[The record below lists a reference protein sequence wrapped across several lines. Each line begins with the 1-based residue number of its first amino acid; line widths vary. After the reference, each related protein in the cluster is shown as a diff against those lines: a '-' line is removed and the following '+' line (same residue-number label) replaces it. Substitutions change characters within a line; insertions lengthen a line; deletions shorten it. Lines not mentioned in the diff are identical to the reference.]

1 MVAGLL
7 PGLDLPQLHAGISG
21 GVVEHGHELFLC
33 GEVGAGA
40 GSHISAPGQ
49 QTHGPVVD
57 LLVPGDGIADGLAG
71 LGEGGRVQN
80 DEIVPGRLLLQ
91 SGQQVKDIGRH
102 ALHHA
107 FQTVACRIGPGHLHG
122 GLRYVYCGD
131 VGRTAQRGV
140 QGKGSGVGKAVQHR
154 LAPGQSGHR
163 PAVVL
168 LVQEEA
174 GLLAVF
180 HVYQVLH
187 AVFRDLRD
195 GRVRGLLAGKMVPS
209 LPLGQTLLFPQ
220 GHVIAQKHAPDGL
233 PVLPQDADQQGQQK
247 VLNVF
252 HAHRE
257 DLHAQKVVELVHG
270 QARESVRLA
279 EDDPAGV
286 QIRRVHDG
294 LAVVPGPA
302 ELPLPKGLVEAVVGV
317 SGEQTDPDLGVF
329 GEKAGAQIPAFFAHH
344 VHQAAVIGGTFRADD
359 LRVIDPGVT
368 PENGGLRLGSHG
380 VAGITAGCFHR

>member
-1 MVAGLL
+1 M
-7 PGLDLPQLHAGISG
+7 
-21 GVVEHGHELFLC
+21 
-33 GEVGAGA
+33 
-40 GSHISAPGQ
+40 
-49 QTHGPVVD
+49 
-57 LLVPGDGIADGLAG
+57 
-71 LGEGGRVQN
+71 
-80 DEIVPGRLLLQ
+80 
-91 SGQQVKDIGRH
+91 
-102 ALHHA
+102 
-107 FQTVACRIGPGHLHG
+107 
-122 GLRYVYCGD
+122 
-131 VGRTAQRGV
+131 
-140 QGKGSGVGKAVQHR
+140 GKAVQHR
-154 LAPGQSGHR
+154 LAPGQPGHC

-174 GLLAVF
+174 GLLAVL

-209 LPLGQTLLFPQ
+209 LPLGQALLFPQ
-220 GHVIAQKHAPDGL
+220 GHVVAQKHAPDGL
-233 PVLPQDADQQGQQK
+233 SVLPQDADQQGQQK

-257 DLHAQKVVELVHG
+257 DLHAQKVVEFVHG
-270 QARESVRLA
+270 QAREGVRLA

-302 ELPLPKGLVEAVVGV
+302 KLPLPKGFVKAVVGV
-317 SGEQTDPDLGVF
+317 SGEQTDPDLGVL

-344 VHQAAVIGGTFRADD
+344 IHQAAVIGGTFRADD
-359 LRVIDPGVT
+359 LRVIDPGVP

-380 VAGITAGCFHR
+380 VAGITADCFHR